1 MLLPIPRKRGI
12 KLNRRPKLLWI
23 DLTVSVRHAELS
35 AVFTEA
41 CEIRVCPELSQLD
54 ETVRQGGFNG
64 VCFDVDYPDQYSLDL
79 LRKTKARY
87 PSLPVLLLTLQ
98 HSESL
103 AVWAFRT
110 GVIDFLV
117 KPVSRTE
124 LHRSLQI
131 LNKVSDFQATQE
143 SRMLVDNLA
152 PIPAEI
158 PITMRKDDIRLLP
171 AIYFVKRNFRY
182 KVRNEV
188 VAELCEMSPFRFSR
202 SFRETY
208 GITFQDYVIRYRIL
222 EGCRILRNPNINV
235 TDVAYAVG
243 FNDASYFARTFKR
256 YIGTAPSAYCSE
268 FRTASTPP
276 PDTAVMRALLKL
288 PQETAAN
295 DSA

>member
-1 MLLPIPRKRGI
+1 M
-12 KLNRRPKLLWI
+12 NRRPKLLWV
-23 DLTVSVRHAELS
+23 DMTVSVRHAELS

-41 CEIRVCPELSQLD
+41 CDIKVCPSLARLD
-54 ETVRQGGFNG
+54 ESICEGGING
-64 VCFDVDYPDQYSLDL
+64 ICFDLDYPDQYSLDVV
-79 LRKTKARY
+79 RKTKARF
-87 PSLPVLLLTLQ
+87 PGLPMLLLTLQ

-110 GVIDFLV
+110 GMIDFLV

-124 LHRSLQI
+124 LHRSLLI
-131 LNKVSDFQATQE
+131 LNKVSEYQVTQE
-143 SRMLVDNLA
+143 SRELADNFA

-158 PITMRKDDIRLLP
+158 PITMRKDDVRLLP
-171 AIYFVKRNFRY
+171 ALYYVKRNFRY
-182 KVRNEV
+182 KVRNEA

-222 EGCRILRNPNINV
+222 EACRILRNPNINV

-256 YIGTAPSAYCSE
+256 HVGAAPSVYCGE
-268 FRTASTPP
+268 FRASDELP

-288 PQETAAN
+288 PEETLAREAG
-295 DSA
+295 